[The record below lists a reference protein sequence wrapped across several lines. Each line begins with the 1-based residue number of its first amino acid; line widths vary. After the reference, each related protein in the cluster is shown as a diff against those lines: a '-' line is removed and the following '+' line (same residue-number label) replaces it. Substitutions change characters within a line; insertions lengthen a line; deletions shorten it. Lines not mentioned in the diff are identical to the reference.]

1 MPLVPPPRPAAQ
13 PAADIPP
20 TSVLNANQPEWSVGE
35 LAGALKRTLEDAF
48 GHVRLRG
55 EISGYRG
62 QHGSGHAYFS
72 PEGRRRRAST
82 RWSGRAC
89 SAACASGPRRG
100 WRSSP
105 PGASPPSRANPP
117 TRSWSRAWSRRA
129 SAPGW
134 RCWRSGKKQLTA
146 EGLFAPEHKRAIP
159 YLPRVV
165 GVVTSPTGAV
175 IRDIL
180 HRLEDRFP
188 RPVLVWPVR
197 VQGDGAAEEVAAAI
211 RGFNALP
218 AGGRIPRPDVL
229 IVARGGG
236 SIEDLWGFN
245 EECVVRA
252 AFESAIPLI
261 SAVGH
266 ETDTTLI
273 DHVSDRRAPTPTGA
287 AEMAVPVR
295 ADLIATVADLA
306 ARGRGAVG
314 RRIDRDRSDL
324 RALARALPG
333 ADALLAAKRQRLDLA
348 EARLAPALAAGAS
361 RHRARLQLLLDR
373 MARRSPDV
381 ALANARARLA
391 RIDHRPLHAVSNDLQ
406 RKGEA
411 LVQLGRRLVVARDAS
426 LERARALQARRTDRL
441 LALSDRLDQAGAR
454 TVERRRD
461 RLQGLA
467 GLLGSLS
474 YRAVLER
481 GYVLV
486 RDAAGL
492 PVRRAADAAAASR
505 LGLQFADGIVAAVPD
520 GTPAPPQA
528 AKPRAARRLAC
539 VSAAGQARRRRGD
552 AAGIAVRRLRAVS
565 RGGAEPARSWVH
577 ARRGASAAGLAC
589 EATSL
594 RSTAP
599 RGRTA
604 PAGPVE
610 DAGSRRGVSHPGS
623 APTR

>member
-1 MPLVPPPRPAAQ
+1 MPLVPPPRPAAAS
-13 PAADIPP
+13 PAADIPT
-20 TSVLNANQPEWSVGE
+20 TSVLTANQPEWSVGE

-72 PEGRRRRAST
+72 LKDGQARIDAVVWKGVFGRLRQKPQEGLEVVAT
-82 RWSGRAC
+82 GRITTFA
-89 SAACASGPRRG
+89 GK
-100 WRSSP
+100 SSYQIVVESLEP
-105 PGASPPSRANPP
+105 AGLGAWMALLEER
-117 TRSWSRAWSRRA
+117 
-129 SAPGW
+129 
-134 RCWRSGKKQLTA
+134 KKQLAA

-211 RGFNALP
+211 RGFNALSN
-218 AGGRIPRPDVL
+218 GGRIPRPDVL

-236 SIEDLWGFN
+236 SIEDLWAFN

-273 DHVSDRRAPTPTGA
+273 DYVSDRRAPTPTGA

-295 ADLIATVADLA
+295 ADLIATIADLS
-306 ARGRGAVG
+306 ARGVGAVG
-314 RRIDRDRSDL
+314 RRIERDRADL
-324 RALARALPG
+324 RALARALPS

-348 EARLAPALAAGAS
+348 EVRLAPALAAGAS

-391 RIDHRPLHAVSNDLQ
+391 RIDHRPLHALRNDVQ
-406 RKGEA
+406 RKSDT

-426 LERARALQARRTDRL
+426 LERARALQARRADRL
-441 LALSDRLDQAGAR
+441 LALSDRLAQAGAR
-454 TVERRRD
+454 SVERRRD
-461 RLQGLA
+461 RLEGLA

-486 RDAAGL
+486 RDAGGL
-492 PVRRAADAAAASR
+492 PVRRAAEAATAAR
-505 LGLQFADGIVAAVPD
+505 LSLQFADGTMEAIPAGVADPPPPTKPPRRDVPR
-520 GTPAPPQA
+520 TPSATGRAADRRTA
-528 AKPRAARRLAC
+528 AKP
-539 VSAAGQARRRRGD
+539 
-552 AAGIAVRRLRAVS
+552 
-565 RGGAEPARSWVH
+565 
-577 ARRGASAAGLAC
+577 
-589 EATSL
+589 
-594 RSTAP
+594 
-599 RGRTA
+599 
-604 PAGPVE
+604 
-610 DAGSRRGVSHPGS
+610 S
-623 APTR
+623 APTRQGSLFDA

>member
-1 MPLVPPPRPAAQ
+1 MPLVPPPRPAAT

-20 TSVLNANQPEWSVGE
+20 TSVLTANQPEWTVGE

-62 QHGSGHAYFS
+62 PHGSGHAYFS
-72 PEGRRRRAST
+72 LKDGQARIDAVVWKGVFGRLRQRPQEGLEVVAT
-82 RWSGRAC
+82 GRITTFA
-89 SAACASGPRRG
+89 GK
-100 WRSSP
+100 SSYQIVIDSLEP
-105 PGASPPSRANPP
+105 AGLGAWMALLEER
-117 TRSWSRAWSRRA
+117 
-129 SAPGW
+129 
-134 RCWRSGKKQLTA
+134 KKQLAA
-146 EGLFAPEHKRAIP
+146 EGLFAAEHKRAIP

-180 HRLEDRFP
+180 HRLADRFP

-211 RGFNALP
+211 RGFNALRP
-218 AGGRIPRPDVL
+218 DGPIPRPDVL

-236 SIEDLWGFN
+236 SIEDLWAFN

-306 ARGRGAVG
+306 ARGLGAVG
-314 RRIDRDRSDL
+314 RRIERDRSDL

-333 ADALLAAKRQRLDLA
+333 TDALLAAKRQRLDLA

-361 RHRARLQLLLDR
+361 RHRARLQLILDR

-391 RIDHRPLHAVSNDLQ
+391 RIDHRPLHALRNDVQ
-406 RKGEA
+406 RKGDTLA
-411 LVQLGRRLVVARDAS
+411 QLGRRLVVAREAS
-426 LERARALQARRTDRL
+426 LERARALQARRADRL
-441 LALSDRLDQAGAR
+441 LALSDRLVRAGAR
-454 TVERRRD
+454 DVERRRD
-461 RLQGLA
+461 RLEGLA

-474 YRAVLER
+474 YRAVLDR

-492 PVRRAADAAAASR
+492 PVRAAAAAAGSVR
-505 LGLQFADGIVAAVPD
+505 LSLQFADGTVEAVPD
-520 GTPAPPQA
+520 GAGRTEVPARTA
-528 AKPRAARRLAC
+528 RRVSPRA
-539 VSAAGQARRRRGD
+539 SAE
-552 AAGIAVRRLRAVS
+552 S
-565 RGGAEPARSWVH
+565 GGK
-577 ARRGASAAGLAC
+577 SAK
-589 EATSL
+589 
-594 RSTAP
+594 
-599 RGRTA
+599 
-604 PAGPVE
+604 V
-610 DAGSRRGVSHPGS
+610 S
-623 APTR
+623 APTPQGSLFDA

>member
-1 MPLVPPPRPAAQ
+1 MPLVPPPRPAAP

-20 TSVLNANQPEWSVGE
+20 SSVLNANQPEWSVGE

-72 PEGRRRRAST
+72 LKDGQARIDAVVWKGVFGRLRQKPQEGLEVVAT
-82 RWSGRAC
+82 GRITTFA
-89 SAACASGPRRG
+89 GK
-100 WRSSP
+100 SSYQIVVESLEP
-105 PGASPPSRANPP
+105 AGLGAWMALLEER
-117 TRSWSRAWSRRA
+117 
-129 SAPGW
+129 
-134 RCWRSGKKQLTA
+134 KKQLAA

-218 AGGRIPRPDVL
+218 AGGPIPRPDVL

-236 SIEDLWGFN
+236 SIEDLWAFN

-252 AFESAIPLI
+252 AFASAIPLI

-295 ADLIATVADLA
+295 ADLIAAVADFA
-306 ARGRGAVG
+306 ARGIGAVG
-314 RRIDRDRSDL
+314 RRIERDRSDL
-324 RALARALPG
+324 RALARALPS
-333 ADALLAAKRQRLDLA
+333 ADTVLAAKRQRLDLA

-373 MARRSPDV
+373 LARRSPDV

-391 RIDHRPLHAVSNDLQ
+391 RIDHRPLQALRNDVQ
-406 RKGEA
+406 RRGEA

-426 LERARALQARRTDRL
+426 LERARALQGRRTDRL
-441 LALSDRLDQAGAR
+441 IALSDRLAQAGAR
-454 TVERRRD
+454 GVERRRD
-461 RLQGLA
+461 RLEGLA

-486 RDAAGL
+486 RDAAGM
-492 PVRRAADAAAASR
+492 PVRRAADAAAALR
-505 LGLQFADGIVAAVPD
+505 LSLQFADGTVAAVPEGGSEPAAPARTGRQVGPASASGRAAD
-520 GTPAPPQA
+520 KRAAAKPAPP
-528 AKPRAARRLAC
+528 ARQRSLF
-539 VSAAGQARRRRGD
+539 D
-552 AAGIAVRRLRAVS
+552 A
-565 RGGAEPARSWVH
+565 
-577 ARRGASAAGLAC
+577 
-589 EATSL
+589 
-594 RSTAP
+594 
-599 RGRTA
+599 
-604 PAGPVE
+604 
-610 DAGSRRGVSHPGS
+610 
-623 APTR
+623 

>member
-1 MPLVPPPRPAAQ
+1 MPLVPPPRSVAA

-20 TSVLNANQPEWSVGE
+20 TAILTANQPEWSVGE

-72 PEGRRRRAST
+72 LKDGQARIDAVVWKGVFSRLRQKPQEGLEVVAT
-82 RWSGRAC
+82 GRITTFA
-89 SAACASGPRRG
+89 GK
-100 WRSSP
+100 SSYQIVVESLEP
-105 PGASPPSRANPP
+105 AGLGAWMALLEER
-117 TRSWSRAWSRRA
+117 
-129 SAPGW
+129 
-134 RCWRSGKKQLTA
+134 KKALAA
-146 EGLFAPEHKRAIP
+146 EGLFSADHKKKVP

-197 VQGDGAAEEVAAAI
+197 VQGDGAAEEIAAAI
-211 RGFNALP
+211 RGFNALEP
-218 AGGRIPRPDVL
+218 DGAIPRPDLL

-236 SIEDLWGFN
+236 SIEDLWAFN

-273 DHVSDRRAPTPTGA
+273 DFVSDRRAPTPTGA

-295 ADLIATVADLA
+295 ADLIATLADLS
-306 ARGRGAVG
+306 ARAVG
-314 RRIDRDRSDL
+314 GIQRRMERDRADL
-324 RALARALPG
+324 RALARAIPS

-348 EARLAPALAAGAS
+348 DARLAPALAAGAG
-361 RHRARLQLLLDR
+361 RHRVRLQGLLDR

-381 ALANARARLA
+381 ALANARARLGG
-391 RIDHRPLHAVSNDLQ
+391 IGERPGTALRNALH

-411 LVQLGRRLVVARDAS
+411 LGALGRRLVTARETGI
-426 LERARALQARRTDRL
+426 ERARVRNLRDAERLAGL
-441 LALSDRLDQAGAR
+441 LARLSQAGAR
-454 TVERRRD
+454 DIERRRD
-461 RLQGLA
+461 RLDRLA
-467 GLLGSLS
+467 SLLGSLS

-481 GYVLV
+481 GFALV
-486 RDAAGL
+486 RDGDGL
-492 PVRRAADAAAASR
+492 PLRRAADAS
-505 LGLQFADGIVAAVPD
+505 
-520 GTPAPPQA
+520 
-528 AKPRAARRLAC
+528 RAARIGLEF
-539 VSAAGQARRRRGD
+539 SDGTTF
-552 AAGIAVRRLRAVS
+552 AVPE
-565 RGGAEPARSWVH
+565 GEGEPDD
-577 ARRGASAAGLAC
+577 
-589 EATSL
+589 
-594 RSTAP
+594 AP
-599 RGRTA
+599 RRA
-604 PAGPVE
+604 AQRSSPKP
-610 DAGSRRGVSHPGS
+610 RRAAKQGTLFE
-623 APTR
+623 A

>member
-1 MPLVPPPRPAAQ
+1 MPLVPPPRPAAS

-20 TSVLNANQPEWSVGE
+20 TSVLTANQPEWTVGE

-72 PEGRRRRAST
+72 LKDGQARIDAVVWKGTFGRLRQKPQEGLEVVAT
-82 RWSGRAC
+82 GRITTFA
-89 SAACASGPRRG
+89 GK
-100 WRSSP
+100 SSYQIVVESLEP
-105 PGASPPSRANPP
+105 AGLGAWMAMLEER
-117 TRSWSRAWSRRA
+117 
-129 SAPGW
+129 
-134 RCWRSGKKQLTA
+134 KKQLAA

-197 VQGDGAAEEVAAAI
+197 VQGDGAAEEVADAI

-218 AGGRIPRPDVL
+218 ATGPIPRPDVL

-236 SIEDLWGFN
+236 SIEDLWAFN

-273 DHVSDRRAPTPTGA
+273 DFVSDRRAPTPTGA

-306 ARGRGAVG
+306 ARSVGAIG
-314 RRIDRDRSDL
+314 RRIERDRSDL
-324 RALARALPG
+324 RALGRALPG

-381 ALANARARLA
+381 ALANVRARLA
-391 RIDHRPLHAVSNDLQ
+391 RIDHRPLHALRNDVQ
-406 RKGEA
+406 RKSET

-426 LERARALQARRTDRL
+426 LERARALQARRADRL
-441 LALSDRLDQAGAR
+441 LALSDRLVQAGAR
-454 TVERRRD
+454 SVERRRD
-461 RLQGLA
+461 RLEGLA

-492 PVRRAADAAAASR
+492 PVRRAAEAAAASR
-505 LGLQFADGIVAAVPD
+505 LSLQFADGTVTAVPD
-520 GTPAPPQA
+520 GTSDPSLS
-528 AKPRAARRLAC
+528 AKPRRGSSPAP
-539 VSAAGQARRRRGD
+539 SNAGRVTGK
-552 AAGIAVRRLRAVS
+552 RAS
-565 RGGAEPARSWVH
+565 
-577 ARRGASAAGLAC
+577 ASAAQ
-589 EATSL
+589 
-594 RSTAP
+594 
-599 RGRTA
+599 
-604 PAGPVE
+604 
-610 DAGSRRGVSHPGS
+610 
-623 APTR
+623 PTRQGSLFDA

>member
-13 PAADIPP
+13 PAADVPP
-20 TSVLNANQPEWSVGE
+20 TSVLTANQLEWTVGE

-72 PEGRRRRAST
+72 LKDGQARIDAVVWKGVFGRLRQRPQEGLEVIAT
-82 RWSGRAC
+82 GRITTFA
-89 SAACASGPRRG
+89 GK
-100 WRSSP
+100 SSYQIVVESLEP
-105 PGASPPSRANPP
+105 AGLGAWMALLEER
-117 TRSWSRAWSRRA
+117 
-129 SAPGW
+129 
-134 RCWRSGKKQLTA
+134 KKQLAA

-218 AGGRIPRPDVL
+218 PGGPMPRPDVL

-236 SIEDLWGFN
+236 SIEDLWAFN

-273 DHVSDRRAPTPTGA
+273 DYVSDRRAPTPTGA

-295 ADLIATVADLA
+295 VDLIATVADLS
-306 ARGRGAVG
+306 ARGTGAVG
-314 RRIDRDRSDL
+314 RRIERDRADL
-324 RALARALPG
+324 RALGRALPG

-348 EARLAPALAAGAS
+348 EARLSPALAAGAS

-391 RIDHRPLHAVSNDLQ
+391 RIDHRPLHALRNDVQ
-406 RKGEA
+406 RKGET
-411 LVQLGRRLVVARDAS
+411 LVQLGRRLVVAREAS

-441 LALSDRLDQAGAR
+441 LALSERLAQAASRGL
-454 TVERRRD
+454 ERRRD
-461 RLQGLA
+461 RLDGLA
-467 GLLGSLS
+467 SLLGSLS
-474 YRAVLER
+474 YHAVLER

-492 PVRRAADAAAASR
+492 PVRRAADAAAAER
-505 LGLQFADGIVAAVPD
+505 LSLQFADGTVEALPQGSTD
-520 GTPAPPQA
+520 PAPS
-528 AKPRAARRLAC
+528 AR
-539 VSAAGQARRRRGD
+539 QARRSGAGAPSAPGRR
-552 AAGIAVRRLRAVS
+552 
-565 RGGAEPARSWVH
+565 
-577 ARRGASAAGLAC
+577 SAA
-589 EATSL
+589 AT
-594 RSTAP
+594 
-599 RGRTA
+599 
-604 PAGPVE
+604 
-610 DAGSRRGVSHPGS
+610 GS
-623 APTR
+623 ARQGSLFDA

>member
-1 MPLVPPPRPAAQ
+1 MPLVPPPRPAASQ
-13 PAADIPP
+13 AADIPP
-20 TSVLNANQPEWSVGE
+20 TSVLTANQPEWTVGD

-72 PEGRRRRAST
+72 LKDGQARIDAVVWKGVFGRLRQRPQEGLEVIAT
-82 RWSGRAC
+82 GRITTFA
-89 SAACASGPRRG
+89 GK
-100 WRSSP
+100 SSYQIVVESLEP
-105 PGASPPSRANPP
+105 AGLGAWMALLEER
-117 TRSWSRAWSRRA
+117 
-129 SAPGW
+129 
-134 RCWRSGKKQLTA
+134 KKQLA
-146 EGLFAPEHKRAIP
+146 VEGLFAPEHKRAIP

-188 RPVLVWPVR
+188 RAVLVWPVR

-218 AGGRIPRPDVL
+218 AGGPIPRPDVL

-236 SIEDLWGFN
+236 SIEDLWAFN

-273 DHVSDRRAPTPTGA
+273 DYVSDRRAPTPTGA

-295 ADLIATVADLA
+295 ADLIATVADLS
-306 ARGRGAVG
+306 ARSVGAVG
-314 RRIDRDRSDL
+314 RRLERDRVDL
-324 RALARALPG
+324 RALGRAMPS
-333 ADALLAAKRQRLDLA
+333 ADVLLAAKRQRLDLA

-361 RHRARLQLLLDR
+361 RHRARLQVLLDR

-391 RIDHRPLHAVSNDLQ
+391 RIDHRPLHALRNDVQ

-411 LVQLGRRLVVARDAS
+411 LIQLGRRLVVARDAS
-426 LERARALQARRTDRL
+426 LERARALQARRADRL
-441 LALSDRLDQAGAR
+441 LALSDRLVQAGAR
-454 TVERRRD
+454 GVERRRD
-461 RLQGLA
+461 RLEGLA

-474 YRAVLER
+474 YRAVLDR

-492 PVRRAADAAAASR
+492 PVRHAADAAAAQR
-505 LGLQFADGIVAAVPD
+505 LSLQFADGTVEAVPD
-520 GTPAPPQA
+520 GGADS
-528 AKPRAARRLAC
+528 
-539 VSAAGQARRRRGD
+539 SAAGKTARQVGPRPPSASGRAAERRTSPKPAAPVRQGSLFD
-552 AAGIAVRRLRAVS
+552 A
-565 RGGAEPARSWVH
+565 
-577 ARRGASAAGLAC
+577 
-589 EATSL
+589 
-594 RSTAP
+594 
-599 RGRTA
+599 
-604 PAGPVE
+604 
-610 DAGSRRGVSHPGS
+610 
-623 APTR
+623 

>member
-1 MPLVPPPRPAAQ
+1 MPLVPPPRPAAS

-20 TSVLNANQPEWSVGE
+20 TSVLTANQPEWSVGE

-72 PEGRRRRAST
+72 LKDGQARIDAVVWKGVFGRLRQKPQEGLEVVAT
-82 RWSGRAC
+82 GRITTFA
-89 SAACASGPRRG
+89 GK
-100 WRSSP
+100 SSYQIVVESLEP
-105 PGASPPSRANPP
+105 AGLGAWMALLEER
-117 TRSWSRAWSRRA
+117 
-129 SAPGW
+129 
-134 RCWRSGKKQLTA
+134 KKLLAA

-211 RGFNALP
+211 RGFNALGP
-218 AGGRIPRPDVL
+218 NSVVPRPDVL

-236 SIEDLWGFN
+236 SIEDLWAFN

-252 AFESAIPLI
+252 AFESVIPLI

-273 DHVSDRRAPTPTGA
+273 DYVSDRRAPTPTGA

-295 ADLIATVADLA
+295 ADLIATVTDLS
-306 ARGRGAVG
+306 GRAIGSIG
-314 RRIDRDRSDL
+314 RRVERDRSDL
-324 RALARALPG
+324 RALARALPS
-333 ADALLAAKRQRLDLA
+333 ADAILAAKRQRLDLA

-391 RIDHRPLHAVSNDLQ
+391 RIDHRPLTALRNDVQ

-411 LVQLGRRLVVARDAS
+411 LSQLGRRLVVARDAS
-426 LERARALQARRTDRL
+426 LERARALQARRADRLVALTDRL
-441 LALSDRLDQAGAR
+441 TQAGLR
-454 TVERRRD
+454 GIERRRD
-461 RLQGLA
+461 RLEGLA
-467 GLLGSLS
+467 HLLGSLS
-474 YRAVLER
+474 YHAVLER

-492 PVRRAADAAAASR
+492 PVRHAAEAAAASR
-505 LGLQFADGIVAAVPD
+505 LSLQFADGTVNAVPD
-520 GTPAPPQA
+520 GTPDPSVS
-528 AKPRAARRLAC
+528 AKPARRTT
-539 VSAAGQARRRRGD
+539 RT
-552 AAGIAVRRLRAVS
+552 
-565 RGGAEPARSWVH
+565 RSSSGTEM
-577 ARRGASAAGLAC
+577 AKAKPASAAA
-589 EATSL
+589 ATRQGSL
-594 RSTAP
+594 F
-599 RGRTA
+599 
-604 PAGPVE
+604 
-610 DAGSRRGVSHPGS
+610 DA
-623 APTR
+623 